1 MRTYGGATPG
11 ERAAKRRAALCE
23 AALDLLA
30 EGGWERV
37 TVRGVCTR
45 ARLNDRYF
53 YESFR
58 DPEALLLA
66 VCEQVTAEAFATITD
81 TIRTTEPDQD
91 VRVRAVVVAVIDF
104 FTTDPRRGHLLL
116 ASQAT
121 DELRRGRQATVRV
134 MARLVAE
141 QGVVVLGDQAPPEH
155 DRELAALTLVHGTL
169 ELFASWLRGELDV
182 TREHL
187 TDFLVAMIQTT
198 GTLRRSPAT
207 PPATRTP
214 RTPPP
219 RHAG

>member
-1 MRTYGGATPG
+1 MRTYGGASPA
-11 ERAAKRRAALCE
+11 ERRAKRRAALCE
-23 AALDLLA
+23 AALGLLA

-58 DPEALLLA
+58 DPEALVLA
-66 VCEQVTAEAFATITD
+66 VREQVTAQVFETVTE
-81 TIRTTEPDQD
+81 TIRNTEPDPD
-91 VRVRAVVVAVIDF
+91 VRVRAVVAAVIDF
-104 FTTDPRRGHLLL
+104 FTVDPRRGHLLL
-116 ASQAT
+116 QSQAT
-121 DELRRGRQATVRV
+121 DELRRARQATVRV

-141 QGVVVLGDQAPPEH
+141 QGVVMLGDEAPPER

-187 TDFLVAMIQTT
+187 TDFLVAMVRTT
-198 GTLRRSPAT
+198 GGLR
-207 PPATRTP
+207 
-214 RTPPP
+214 
-219 RHAG
+219 

>member
-1 MRTYGGATPG
+1 MRTYGGATPD
-11 ERAAKRRAALCE
+11 ERRAKRRTALCE

-37 TVRGVCTR
+37 TVRGVCSR

-66 VCEQVTAEAFATITD
+66 VREQVTADAFETITE
-81 TIRTTEPDQD
+81 TIENTEPDPD
-91 VRVRAVVVAVIDF
+91 VRIRALVVAIIDF

-116 ASQAT
+116 QSQAT
-121 DELRRGRQATVRV
+121 EELRRARQATVRV
-134 MARLVAE
+134 MARIVVE
-141 QGVVVLGDQAPPEH
+141 QGVVMLGDAAPPER

-187 TDFLVAMIQTT
+187 TDFLVAMVRTT
-198 GTLRRSPAT
+198 GDLR
-207 PPATRTP
+207 
-214 RTPPP
+214 
-219 RHAG
+219 

>member
-1 MRTYGGATPG
+1 V
-11 ERAAKRRAALCE
+11 ALCD

-37 TVRGVCTR
+37 TVRGVCAR

-66 VCEQVTAEAFATITD
+66 VREQVTAEAFETITE
-81 TIRTTEPDQD
+81 TIKNTEPTPDL
-91 VRVRAVVVAVIDF
+91 RVRAVVTAIIDF
-104 FTTDPRRGHLLL
+104 FTSDPRRGHLLIQ
-116 ASQAT
+116 SQAT
-121 DELRRGRQATVRV
+121 EDLRRARQATVRV
-134 MARLVAE
+134 MARIVVA
-141 QGVVVLGDQAPPEH
+141 QGVVMLGDEVPPER

-187 TDFLVAMIQTT
+187 TNFLVAMVRTT
-198 GTLRRSPAT
+198 GDLRQEPPT
-207 PPATRTP
+207 PIQ
-214 RTPPP
+214 
-219 RHAG
+219 

>member
-1 MRTYGGATPG
+1 MRTYGGATPE
-11 ERAAKRRAALCE
+11 ERRVRRRAALHE

-37 TVRGVCTR
+37 TVRGVCSR

-66 VCEQVTAEAFATITD
+66 VREQVTADAFTTITEA
-81 TIRTTEPDQD
+81 IKNTEPDPD
-91 VRVRAVVVAVIDF
+91 VRIRAIVVAVIDF

-116 ASQAT
+116 QSQAT
-121 DELRRGRQATVRV
+121 EELRRARQATVRV
-134 MARLVAE
+134 MAQIVVE
-141 QGVVVLGDQAPPEH
+141 QGVVMLGDHAPPER

-169 ELFASWLRGELDV
+169 ELFASWLRGDLDV

-187 TDFLVAMIQTT
+187 TDFLVAMVRTT
-198 GTLRRSPAT
+198 GELR
-207 PPATRTP
+207 
-214 RTPPP
+214 
-219 RHAG
+219 

>member
-1 MRTYGGATPG
+1 MRTYGGASPT
-11 ERAAKRRAALCE
+11 ERTAKRRAALCE

-66 VCEQVTAEAFATITD
+66 VREQVTADAFATIAAAIANTA
-81 TIRTTEPDQD
+81 PDPD
-91 VRVRAVVVAVIDF
+91 VRVRAIVVAIIDF
-104 FTTDPRRGHLLL
+104 FTTDPRRGHLLVQ
-116 ASQAT
+116 SQAT
-121 DELRRGRQATVRV
+121 DELRRARQATVRV
-134 MARLVAE
+134 MARIVVE
-141 QGVVVLGDQAPPEH
+141 QGVVMLGESAPPER

-169 ELFASWLRGELDV
+169 DLFASWLRGELDV

-187 TDFLVAMIQTT
+187 TDFFVAMVRTT
-198 GTLRRSPAT
+198 GDLR
-207 PPATRTP
+207 
-214 RTPPP
+214 
-219 RHAG
+219 

>member
-1 MRTYGGATPG
+1 MRTYGGATPE
-11 ERAAKRRAALCE
+11 ERKVRRRAALHE

-37 TVRGVCTR
+37 TVRGVCSR

-66 VCEQVTAEAFATITD
+66 VREQVTADAFTTITEA
-81 TIRTTEPDQD
+81 IKNTEPDPD
-91 VRVRAVVVAVIDF
+91 VRIRAIVVAVIDF

-116 ASQAT
+116 QSQAT
-121 DELRRGRQATVRV
+121 EELRRARQATVRV
-134 MARLVAE
+134 MAQIVVE
-141 QGVVVLGDQAPPEH
+141 QGVVMLGDHAPPER

-169 ELFASWLRGELDV
+169 ELFASWLRGDLDV

-187 TDFLVAMIQTT
+187 TDFLVAMVRTT
-198 GTLRRSPAT
+198 GELR
-207 PPATRTP
+207 
-214 RTPPP
+214 
-219 RHAG
+219 